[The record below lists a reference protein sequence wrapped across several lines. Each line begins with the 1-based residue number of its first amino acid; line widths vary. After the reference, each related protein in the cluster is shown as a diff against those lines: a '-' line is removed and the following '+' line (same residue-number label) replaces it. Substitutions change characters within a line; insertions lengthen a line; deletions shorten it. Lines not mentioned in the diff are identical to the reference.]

1 MVPTWAAVR
10 LVPTAV
16 DLGDA
21 TGDNVS
27 YLGGRSSG
35 SDPRSS
41 GSDPRPSG
49 HGDRRPCVL
58 LEQPFVSLRWQS
70 IWPLRWP
77 TWAAVRPAFTAV
89 HVVVVVLLE
98 RLVVWLRP
106 PFIWPRPQAT
116 MRPTWAAALTACILL
131 CMHVW
136 TVHAHVC
143 NADAV
148 VKKKQQD
155 GFCGIL
161 YRRIYVVSDYLQ
173 V

>member
-1 MVPTWAAVR
+1 MLPTWAAVR

-116 MRPTWAAALTACILL
+116 MRPTWAAVRLVPTAVHLGVATSDHMSYLGGRSSGSDFRPSGYEDRCPCVLFERPF
-131 CMHVW
+131 VW
-136 TVHAHVC
+136 
-143 NADAV
+143 
-148 VKKKQQD
+148 
-155 GFCGIL
+155 L
-161 YRRIYVVSDYLQ
+161 
-173 V
+173 